1 MVITIREKIF
11 LRMKELGV
19 KSRALCSDLKMRE
32 QNFSA
37 FMNGRRSV
45 PFDDLEKICMYLGLT
60 LDKKAGDDIQSEQLF

>member
-19 KSRALCSDLKMRE
+19 KNRAVCVDLNFKE

-37 FMNGRRSV
+37 FLNGRRTL
-45 PFDDLEKICMYLGLT
+45 PYDDLEKLCMYLGLT
-60 LDKKAGDDIQSEQLF
+60 LESKEKEK

>member
-19 KSRALCSDLKMRE
+19 KNRAVCVDLNSKE

-37 FMNGRRSV
+37 FLNGRRTL
-45 PFDDLEKICMYLGLT
+45 PYDDLEKLCMYLGLT
-60 LDKKAGDDIQSEQLF
+60 LESKEKEE

>member
-19 KSRALCSDLKMRE
+19 KNRAVCVDLNLKE

-37 FMNGRRSV
+37 FLNGRRTL
-45 PFDDLEKICMYLGLT
+45 PYDDLEKLCMYLGLT
-60 LDKKAGDDIQSEQLF
+60 LESKEKEE